1 MAEQPEEGTRLT
13 AAQIHENVL
22 RPAEQEIR
30 RPAAALLL
38 SALAAGLVIG
48 FSCLAAAFMA
58 SAVPEPY
65 KHAAAA
71 AAYPLGFIF
80 VIMARSELFTE
91 NTLVP
96 VIPLLERRDLAT
108 LRLVARIWVL
118 LLVGNLIG
126 TVLFGVALAHTG
138 LLRPAYAA
146 ELLRISREA
155 TEGGFGEIVYAAVFA
170 GWLMALLA
178 WLLASTTSTLAQI
191 IFIWLCTAPISA
203 LHFPPLDRRLH
214 RGLLP
219 RRSRRCHVGRHALGV
234 RGSLGPRKRGGRRAA
249 GGVAQLRAG
258 ARRPRGLKPVT
269 GLTAPGVGRGLPSEI
284 RRPVYRAHAPTRRVL
299 FPRPKS

>member
-48 FSCLAAAFMA
+48 FSCLAAAFA
-58 SAVPEPY
+58 AHVAPEPY
-65 KHAAAA
+65 KHAAAS

-80 VIMARSELFTE
+80 VIIARSELFTE

-96 VIPLLERRDLAT
+96 VVPLLERRNLET
-108 LRLVARIWVL
+108 LRLLARIWVL
-118 LLVGNLIG
+118 LLVGNLMG
-126 TVLFGVALAHTG
+126 TVLFAAALAHSE
-138 LLRPAYAA
+138 LLRPEYAA
-146 ELLRISREA
+146 ELLQISRQA

-191 IFIWLCTAPISA
+191 VLIWLCTAPISA
-203 LHFPPLDRRLH
+203 LHFRH
-214 RGLLP
+214 
-219 RRSRRCHVGRHALGV
+219 SIVGSTEAFYRAALGDATWSAMLWGFV
-234 RGSLGPRKRGGRRAA
+234 TPSVLGNAL
-249 GGVAQLRAG
+249 GGVLLVALLNYGQ
-258 ARRPRGLKPVT
+258 
-269 GLTAPGVGRGLPSEI
+269 
-284 RRPVYRAHAPTRRVL
+284 VL
-299 FPRPKS
+299 ADREG

>member
-22 RPAEQEIR
+22 RPAEHEIR

-48 FSCLAAAFMA
+48 FSGLAAAFVSHVA
-58 SAVPEPY
+58 PEPY

-96 VIPLLERRDLAT
+96 VVPLMERRDLET
-108 LRLVARIWVL
+108 LLLVVRIWTL

-126 TVLFGVALAHTG
+126 TVLFAVTVARTDV
-138 LLRPAYAA
+138 LRPEYAT
-146 ELLRISREA
+146 ELLRIARQA

-191 IFIWLCTAPISA
+191 VLIWLCTAPIHA
-203 LHFPPLDRRLH
+203 LHFRHSIVGSIEAFYRA
-214 RGLLP
+214 GLGDATWGAMLWGFVLP
-219 RRSRRCHVGRHALGV
+219 SVIGNAI
-234 RGSLGPRKRGGRRAA
+234 
-249 GGVAQLRAG
+249 GGVLLVALLNYGQ
-258 ARRPRGLKPVT
+258 
-269 GLTAPGVGRGLPSEI
+269 
-284 RRPVYRAHAPTRRVL
+284 VL
-299 FPRPKS
+299 ADREG